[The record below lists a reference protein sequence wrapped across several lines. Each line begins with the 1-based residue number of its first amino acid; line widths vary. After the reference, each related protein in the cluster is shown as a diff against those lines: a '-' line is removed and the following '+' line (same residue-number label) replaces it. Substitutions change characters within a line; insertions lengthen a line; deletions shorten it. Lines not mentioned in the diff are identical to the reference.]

1 MEEKCL
7 KVWNCQNKYVSLQA
21 NNEMMKKESKP
32 YPIIDEEDDGAY
44 QSSGYSMIASEP
56 VGAVAFAE
64 EAVETK
70 YLHIPGLPETWD
82 ELLDCLKEG
91 EEAYERG
98 EGVLWE
104 DAIQQIR
111 QSRRYGS

>member
-1 MEEKCL
+1 
-7 KVWNCQNKYVSLQA
+7 
-21 NNEMMKKESKP
+21 MMKESKP
-32 YPIIDEEDDGAY
+32 YPQFDEEDG
-44 QSSGYSMIASEP
+44 SSMMASEP
-56 VGAVAFAE
+56 VGSVAFAE

-98 EGVLWE
+98 EGVLWD
-104 DAIQQIR
+104 DAMQQIR
-111 QSRRYGS
+111 HNRRYDS

>member
-1 MEEKCL
+1 MT
-7 KVWNCQNKYVSLQA
+7 
-21 NNEMMKKESKP
+21 MKESKP
-32 YPIIDEEDDGAY
+32 YPQYDEEDG
-44 QSSGYSMIASEP
+44 SSMTASEP
-56 VGAVAFAE
+56 VGAVAYAD

-70 YLHIPGLPETWD
+70 YHQIPGLPETWD

-104 DAIQQIR
+104 DAVQQIR